1 MAKYTSIGGQA
12 LIEGIMMKSPEKT
25 ALAVRMPDKSIDITY
40 LNGKSIREKYKILK
54 LPILRG
60 IAGFVE
66 SMIQGY
72 KAMMLSADKSGFTD
86 LEEEQEKEKTEGDK
100 KKENA
105 LMSVIMVIATILGV
119 ALAVVLF
126 MLLPRLAVQGL
137 STLFKAEFSPVVRSS
152 IEQLLKL
159 TIFVIYVWAVSFMK
173 DIKRVFMY
181 HGAEHKTIF
190 CYEKGL
196 PLTVENV
203 RTQRR
208 FHPRC
213 GTSFMILMILVSIIF
228 STIVQIIFPSV
239 YNIYW
244 LWVAIKILLIPLVC
258 GAGFEVLKICGKYD
272 NLFTKIIS
280 APGLWL
286 QRITTKEPDDGM
298 IEIAIAALKAC
309 EPAVPDVDRSVDR
322 IEENQNTETDETE
335 E

>member
-40 LNGKSIREKYKILK
+40 LNGKSVREKYKILK

-60 IAGFVE
+60 IAGFIE
-66 SMIQGY
+66 SMLQGY

-86 LEEEQEKEKTEGDK
+86 LDEEEKEKTESEK
-100 KKENA
+100 KKESA
-105 LMSVIMVIATILGV
+105 LMSVIMVIASVLGV

-137 STLFKAEFSPVVRSS
+137 RALFKVDFSPVVRSS

-203 RTQRR
+203 REQRR

-239 YNIYW
+239 YNIAW
-244 LWVAIKILLIPLVC
+244 LWVVIKILLIPLVC

-272 NLFTKIIS
+272 NLATKIIS

-322 IEENQNTETDETE
+322 VEENDNTETDETE